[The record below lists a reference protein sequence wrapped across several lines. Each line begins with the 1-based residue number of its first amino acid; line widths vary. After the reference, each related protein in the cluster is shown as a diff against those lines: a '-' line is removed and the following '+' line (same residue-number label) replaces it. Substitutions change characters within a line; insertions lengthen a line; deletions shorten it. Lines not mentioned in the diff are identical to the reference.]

1 MSQGFGNELPRAHGN
16 TSPRPRTRYLVVIE
30 SGGFMVARLF
40 LESREQVAEFDA
52 GTEEVAQMIAH
63 LRADA
68 DAGDP
73 QWDRA
78 LAGHSAAERAQA
90 RVYELEI

>member
-1 MSQGFGNELPRAHGN
+1 MSHGFGIELPRAHGN
-16 TSPRPRTRYLVVIE
+16 TSLRSHVRYVVVID

-52 GTEEVAQMIAH
+52 STEEVAQMIMHLQAH
-63 LRADA
+63 GN
-68 DAGDP
+68 AGDS

-78 LAGHSAAERAQA
+78 LAGHSAAERAEA
-90 RVYELEI
+90 RVYVLEI

>member
-1 MSQGFGNELPRAHGN
+1 MSHGFGIELPRAHGD
-16 TSPRPRTRYLVVIE
+16 TSLRSHVRYLVVIE

-52 GTEEVAQMIAH
+52 STEEVAQMIMH
-63 LRADA
+63 LQADNN
-68 DAGDP
+68 AGDP

-78 LAGHSAAERAQA
+78 LAGHSAAERAEA
-90 RVYELEI
+90 RVYVLEI